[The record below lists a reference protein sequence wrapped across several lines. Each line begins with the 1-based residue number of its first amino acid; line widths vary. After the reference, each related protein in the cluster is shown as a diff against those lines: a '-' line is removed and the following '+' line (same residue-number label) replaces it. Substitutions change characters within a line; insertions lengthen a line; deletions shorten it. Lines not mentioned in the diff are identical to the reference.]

1 MSLVIVGVTGAA
13 VVQSGAPPATDGP
26 QVAAGR
32 TVAAR
37 VSTTA
42 PVDGPVEQT
51 VTIDGLA
58 YPNPLRL
65 DNGDP
70 VATAAE
76 WEGTRRAELLA
87 AFRQNVYGQGL
98 PDTRRRPSRSRRP
111 TSQGPPARSSRSP
124 SRARRGAA
132 AST

>member
-37 VSTTA
+37 LSTTA
-42 PVDGPVEQT
+42 PVDGPAQP

-70 VATAAE
+70 VANAAE
-76 WEGTRRAELLA
+76 WEGARRAELLA
-87 AFRQNVYGQGL
+87 AFR
-98 PDTRRRPSRSRRP
+98 
-111 TSQGPPARSSRSP
+111 
-124 SRARRGAA
+124 
-132 AST
+132 